1 MIEKVVLVLLYLIF
15 FSLVSF
21 VVSIFAY
28 SIWIEARF
36 RIVERKRKR
45 RRG

>member
-15 FSLVSF
+15 FSLISF
-21 VVSIFAY
+21 IVSIFAY

-36 RIVERKRKR
+36 IIVERKRRR